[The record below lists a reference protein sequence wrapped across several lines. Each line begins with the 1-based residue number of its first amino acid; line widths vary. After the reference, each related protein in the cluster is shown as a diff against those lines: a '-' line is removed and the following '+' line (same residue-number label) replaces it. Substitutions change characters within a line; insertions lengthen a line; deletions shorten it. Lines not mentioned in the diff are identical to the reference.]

1 MSGMKPTKRH
11 DGRSAVPAQILY
23 RTVQVSG
30 ILNVGGGGGN
40 ERVNQAKDDS
50 MGLD

>member
-1 MSGMKPTKRH
+1 MGGLPFPLK
-11 DGRSAVPAQILY
+11 ILY
-23 RTVQVSG
+23 GTVQVSG

-50 MGLD
+50 VGLD